1 MAGNQGVDQFKS
13 QYNHTYTSFSGT
25 DILATMRIPSYQDF
39 EGYKDIVIGNLQTIS
54 YSTHREVSPVRTLG
68 RVNPVGF
75 TNGQRTIA
83 GSLIFTIFD
92 RNLVYNVI
100 DALKERDPSRFKS
113 GASYLMDEMPP
124 FDIHVYFQNEYGQ
137 QSHLVIEGI
146 VIVDEGQVMSIEDM
160 ITENTM
166 SYMAR
171 NIQPLKN
178 RLDGDVV
185 STPREE
191 DVVVSLSPE
200 VREDYEV
207 KPNPNY
213 PDPADPE
220 AKDHSAGVKMDVLQ
234 LEFVDEV
241 TREPVPGSK
250 IAVYTLEDNMVVVR
264 EVQPN
269 GFVTF
274 DDLNEG
280 KYYYRELTPSGGYT
294 VDPNKYPF
302 RIWENG
308 VVQKETR
315 ERLTI
320 N

>member
-1 MAGNQGVDQFKS
+1 MTGNQAVDPFKK
-13 QYNHTYTSFSGT
+13 QYNHTYTSFAGT

-54 YSTHREVSPVRTLG
+54 YSIHREVSPVRTLG

-83 GSLIFTIFD
+83 GSLIFTVFD
-92 RNLVYNVI
+92 RNLVYNVVSR
-100 DALKERDPSRFKS
+100 LKEKDPTRFKA
-113 GASYLMDEMPP
+113 GATYVMDEMPP
-124 FDIHVYFQNEYGQ
+124 FDIHIYFHNEYGQ
-137 QSHLVIEGI
+137 QSHLVIEGL

-178 RLDGDVV
+178 RLDGDIIE
-185 STPREE
+185 TPGEE
-191 DVVVSLSPE
+191 DAVAIPTIPKPVEDNKPTIDVDE
-200 VREDYEV
+200 DGNVQIAEEETNGVR
-207 KPNPNY
+207 
-213 PDPADPE
+213 
-220 AKDHSAGVKMDVLQ
+220 MDVLEV
-234 LEFVDEV
+234 EFVDKI

-250 IAVYTLEDNMVVVR
+250 IAVYTLEDNLVVTR
-264 EVQPN
+264 DVQPN

-274 DDLNEG
+274 NDLNKG
-280 KYYYRELTPSGGYT
+280 KYYYRELTPAGGYK
-294 VDPNKYPF
+294 VDTNTYPF

-308 VVQKETR
+308 RVQKETR
-315 ERLTI
+315 EKLTI